1 MLDRSLLRASLTS
14 EPAVFAADVSRYL
27 STDSV
32 EPYESF
38 DPAVVPVPT
47 AGLLERER
55 RLLWKAWTLDEA
67 PFGVVLSGAAYEDN
81 RIIYAN
87 RYFREL
93 SGYGL
98 NELVGENPRIL
109 QGPATESEPVARLHE
124 ALRTWEPATVEL
136 WNYRRDG
143 ERFRNRVSLV
153 PVADDAGTITHWF
166 GIQRRLDE

>member
-1 MLDRSLLRASLTS
+1 MVDRTALRELLTS
-14 EPAVFAADVSRYL
+14 EPAVFAADATEYVE
-27 STDSV
+27 SV
-32 EPYESF
+32 APYESF
-38 DPAVVPVPT
+38 DPDAVPVPT
-47 AGLLERER
+47 DELLERER
-55 RLLWKAWTLDEA
+55 RLLWKVWVLDDA

-81 RIIYAN
+81 PIIYAN

-93 SGYGL
+93 SGYTL
-98 NELVGENPRIL
+98 DFLVGENPRFL
-109 QGPATESEPVARLHE
+109 QGPDTESDPVARLHE

-153 PVADDAGTITHWF
+153 PIPDAAGTVTHWF